1 MRGGAQ
7 EGHGCGASTASSAG
21 RGRGRGDLG
30 RFFGHRGARCRAAG
44 EAPTTLNIRGEAA
57 SASWSWD
64 GRRASQVRVGVGE
77 LGGRTLSELG
87 AKVS

>member
-21 RGRGRGDLG
+21 RGWGDLG

-64 GRRASQVRVGVGE
+64 GRRITQARVRVGE